1 LTIRVSGAGAAG
13 SSAAYHLSKYAQLDN
28 VPLSIDVFEKNNF
41 VGGRSTT
48 VYAYGGS
55 LQPVELGASI
65 FVKVNHILVDAVN
78 DFNLSTS
85 SLKREELN
93 GSPAL
98 GVWDGAEFRL
108 IQKSDAFGWFDLAKL
123 FWRFGLA
130 PVRTVNLMKA
140 TVGAFLKM
148 YESPVF
154 PFESLT
160 AASETVGLL
169 PAIASTGEEFMLANG
184 IQGDFGRDVVQAS
197 TRVNYAQNLAHIHG
211 LEAMVCMAT
220 EGAMAV
226 EGGNWRIFDNMLASS
241 EAKLQLSSTVRSIRR
256 LTDGTYLIKADSDG
270 QDPQSKL
277 YDAVVLA
284 APYQFSDI
292 ELFNV
297 SKRIDKIPY
306 VELHVTIFTSPYRLS
321 PAFFNLESEALV
333 PKVVLTT
340 LPKNEPP
347 RRGRAS
353 VGSPGFFSISLLD
366 ATVNPDT
373 RAPEYLYKIFSPEV
387 ITEKYLATLL
397 HFQGQSANPGI
408 HANASQHVTWIYRK
422 VWNSYPY
429 EYPRVTFEEIE
440 IASNL
445 YYTGGMDSFIST
457 METNALMGKNVARL
471 LINKWNKPEARTSA
485 AAKID
490 L

>member
-1 LTIRVSGAGAAG
+1 
-13 SSAAYHLSKYAQLDN
+13 LSKYARLDGVSLN
-28 VPLSIDVFEKNNF
+28 IDVFEKNDF

-48 VYAYGGS
+48 VHAYEDP

-65 FVKVNHILVDAVN
+65 FVKVNHILVDAAN

-85 SLKREELN
+85 SLKREESE

-98 GVWDGAEFRL
+98 GVWDGGVFRL
-108 IQKSDAFGWFDLAKL
+108 IQKSDSFGWVDLAKL
-123 FWRFGLA
+123 FWRYGLA

-160 AASETVGLL
+160 AAAESVGLL
-169 PAIASTGEEFMLANG
+169 TATASTGEQFMLANG

-241 EAKLQLSSTVRSIRR
+241 EAKLQLSSQVQSVQR
-256 LTDGTYLIKADSDG
+256 LPNGTYLIKADINKTG
-270 QDPQSKL
+270 LRSKL
-277 YDAVVLA
+277 YDAVILA
-284 APYQFSDI
+284 TPYQFSDI

-297 SKRIDKIPY
+297 SKQIDEIPY
-306 VELHVTIFTSPYRLS
+306 VKLHVTIFTSPYRLS
-321 PAFFNLESEALV
+321 PTFFDLEPDALV

-347 RRGRAS
+347 RQGRDS

-366 ATVNPDT
+366 ATVNPAT
-373 RAPEYLYKIFSPEV
+373 QAPEYLYKIFSPEI
-387 ITEKYLATLL
+387 ITEKYLAALL
-397 HFQGQSANPGI
+397 HSQDQPKTLGMQP
-408 HANASQHVTWIYRK
+408 NASQHVTWIHRK
-422 VWNSYPY
+422 IWHSYPY

-440 IASNL
+440 IASSL

-457 METNALMGKNVARL
+457 METNALMGRNVARL
-471 LINKWNKPEARTSA
+471 LINKWSKPETRTSA
-485 AAKID
+485 TAKID

>member
-1 LTIRVSGAGAAG
+1 
-13 SSAAYHLSKYAQLDN
+13 
-28 VPLSIDVFEKNNF
+28 LSIDVFEKNDF

-48 VYAYGGS
+48 IHAYDDAR
-55 LQPVELGASI
+55 QPVELGASI
-65 FVKVNHILVDAVN
+65 FVKVNRILVDAVHE
-78 DFNLSTS
+78 FNLSTS
-85 SLKREELN
+85 SLKREESN

-98 GVWDGAEFRL
+98 GVWDGEVFRL

-123 FWRFGLA
+123 FWKYGLA
-130 PVRTVNLMKA
+130 PVRTVNLMKT

-160 AASETVGLL
+160 AAAESVGILS
-169 PAIASTGEEFMLANG
+169 ATASTGEQFMLANG
-184 IQGDFGRDVVQAS
+184 IQGDFGLDVVQAS

-241 EAKLQLSSTVRSIRR
+241 GAKLQLSSDVRSVQR
-256 LTDGTYLIKADSDG
+256 LSNGSYLIKSDSDK
-270 QDPQSKL
+270 QHLQSKL
-277 YDAVVLA
+277 YDAVILTG
-284 APYQFSDI
+284 PYQFSDI
-292 ELFNV
+292 KLLNI
-297 SKRIDKIPY
+297 SKKIDKVPY
-306 VELHVTIFTSPYRLS
+306 VKLHVTIFTSPYRLS
-321 PAFFNLESEALV
+321 PAFFNLPPDALV

-340 LPKNEPP
+340 LPKNEQPQ
-347 RRGRAS
+347 RGRAS

-366 ATVNPDT
+366 ATVNPAT
-373 RAPEYLYKIFSPEV
+373 QASEYLYKIFSPEI
-387 ITEKYLATLL
+387 ITDEYLAALL
-397 HFQGQSANPGI
+397 NPLGRHADLDI
-408 HANASQHVTWIYRK
+408 HANASQYATWIYRK

-440 IASNL
+440 IESGL
-445 YYTGGMDSFIST
+445 YNTGGMDSFIST
-457 METNALMGKNVARL
+457 METNALMGRNVARL
-471 LINKWNKPEARTSA
+471 LINKSNTPKMRTQA
-485 AAKID
+485 AAKMD